1 MKILNTVDDIR
12 EEIKAARKV
21 NKSVGLIPT
30 MGFLHEGHLSL
41 IKNARKENDIV
52 VVSIFV
58 NPTQFGPNED
68 LESYPR
74 DLDRDRKLVEEAEC
88 DLLFVPEVDEMYP
101 SGYKTYVEVEG
112 NITKRLCGESR
123 KGHFKGVTSVVSKL
137 FNIVSPDRAYFGQK
151 DAQQVAVIEQMV
163 RDLNFDIEIISCP
176 IVREEDGLALSSR
189 NIYLKPMERED
200 ATILSKSLFKA
211 KEMIENGEKDA
222 KIIKDFV
229 TYNIMT
235 VEYAKIDYVEVVSA
249 RTLEEIRTIEGDVLI
264 AVAVK
269 IGEPRLIDN
278 IRMEV

>member
-163 RDLNFDIEIISCP
+163 RDLNFDIEIIPCP